1 MSKKTKTTRTY
12 SIDDSLYEE
21 FIKIIKGRMFNKSRI
36 IESLIKDW
44 VNKNK

>member
-21 FIKIIKGRMFNKSRI
+21 FIKIIKVRMFNKSRI